1 MAETFMSREFPLVLI
16 FVCGILVI
24 VPFFFPNPTLDAVK
38 AELGTWAVIIQ
49 NVTIFLGL
57 IYMTFAQWRT
67 LQRNKTISG
76 YITFISPYIAIV
88 LFIATALAFPGY
100 ISNPQY
106 EWLYSNIYRSQ
117 VAMYVSL
124 PLFYCYSAAYR
135 AFTVRSVEALALML
149 GGMLYTLRQ
158 IPLFV
163 YLFPGLL
170 DIGEW
175 IVLVPN
181 VGGGRGAVIAVGLAS
196 IVVGL
201 RTLAGREVTTIEVR

>member
-1 MAETFMSREFPLVLI
+1 MSEFVRRELPLILI
-16 FVCGILVI
+16 LICGVLVI
-24 VPFFFPNPTLDAVK
+24 VPFFFPHPTLDAVK
-38 AELGTWAVIIQ
+38 AELGNWAVIIQ

-57 IYMTFAQWRT
+57 IYMSFSQWRT
-67 LQRNKTISG
+67 LQRDRSLSG
-76 YITFISPYIAIV
+76 YITFISPYAALV
-88 LFIATALAFPGY
+88 LFIGTATAFPGY
-100 ISNPQY
+100 INSSQY
-106 EWLYSNIYRSQ
+106 QWLYQNIYRSQ

-135 AFTVRSVEALALML
+135 AFTVRSIEAFALML

-163 YLFPGLL
+163 YIFPALL
-170 DIGEW
+170 PIGEW
-175 IVLVPN
+175 VMLVPN